1 MSQCEHHS
9 SEGTDVKKLCISM
22 VPIFNHLQNEEMV
35 EIAKTSRSMTFKK
48 GETIFEAGESSDYLY
63 IIHKGQVKIYRLSES
78 GKEQLIRIMG
88 QGDFMG
94 ELSLFT
100 DDSLTSYA
108 EAMKQTEICAI
119 HKSDLRQ
126 ILLTKPAI
134 SMKILE
140 VFSSRLDQAEK
151 TIERFSSQDA
161 EKRIASYLYDL
172 AQDTPQRN
180 SFQEP
185 FEIILPMSK
194 RDLSSYIGMT
204 QETLSRR
211 LSSFQELGWIEQT
224 GQRKLLIID
233 FQSIVTTAGMR

>member
-1 MSQCEHHS
+1 MNQCQHHS
-9 SEGTDVKKLCISM
+9 SDGTDVKKLCISL
-22 VPIFNHLQNEEMV
+22 VPIFNHLQSEEML

-48 GETIFEAGESSDYLY
+48 GETVFEAGESSDYLY
-63 IIHKGQVKIYRLSES
+63 IVHKGQVKVYRLSES

-100 DDSLTSYA
+100 DESLTSYA

-140 VFSSRLDQAEK
+140 VFSSRLDEAEK
-151 TIERFSSQDA
+151 TIERFSSRDA
-161 EKRIASYLYDL
+161 EKRVASYIIDL
-172 AQDTPQRN
+172 ANDTPQV
-180 SFQEP
+180 SSLQEP
-185 FEIILPMSK
+185 FEVTLPMSK
-194 RDLSSYIGMT
+194 RDLASYIGMT

-224 GQRKLLIID
+224 GQRKLLIVD
-233 FQSIVTTAGMR
+233 FQSIQETAGG